1 MEEDME
7 FSGSDYVKRSF
18 DLWEIDSVVSGA

>member
-7 FSGSDYVKRSF
+7 FSGSDYIKGSF
-18 DLWEIDSVVSGA
+18 DLWEIDSVVPGA